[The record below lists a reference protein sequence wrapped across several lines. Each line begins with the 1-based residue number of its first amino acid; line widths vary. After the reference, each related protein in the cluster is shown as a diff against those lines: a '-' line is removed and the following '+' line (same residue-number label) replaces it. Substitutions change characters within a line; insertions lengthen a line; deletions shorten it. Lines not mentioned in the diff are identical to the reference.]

1 MADLIKEN
9 TFAKFM
15 KGSLV
20 FIGFSEVCTPVTKI
34 TKTYIFHFILHA
46 KQLTNLLLVANI
58 RNRQQCSFF

>member
-34 TKTYIFHFILHA
+34 TKHEHLIFA
-46 KQLTNLLLVANI
+46 KL
-58 RNRQQCSFF
+58 